1 MKRNLFA
8 IIVLTLCSGL
18 TLPGQT
24 ESPSPTATPSFE
36 ELPELKAS
44 DILKPELLKGP
55 HYSIREPVP
64 TASGMN
70 HFTIDSD
77 FGLFEADGNEM
88 LVIRLKEIDGIA
100 RLQDV
105 SRTDQFK
112 DSLIAAAKSPLNSAK
127 NIVKDPAQAIS
138 NVPKGIMKFM
148 GRARDTV
155 KNMGKSDGAE
165 DGSVM
170 KDALGYSDK
179 KRKIALE
186 MGIDPYSTN
195 PILQKQLD
203 EVAWA
208 SWAGGFTFSAA
219 TFPISGPVGAALT
232 VTGLNSSID
241 QLLREKSPEELAQI
255 NRATFK
261 SMGGTSVDSARIVN
275 GGAFTPTQATAFA
288 QALKSM
294 KVVANRAAFIHV
306 AAQKSSNEADA
317 TFCVETATL
326 MSQINEK
333 TPLAKIAM
341 LGDFPICVAQ
351 DGTII
356 LALQWDYAAWT
367 AGAAWITKQVEDL
380 AGQSGEKKPVTIVLS
395 GQMSP
400 LLQQELK
407 NRGFTIQ
414 DHAAKGPLKSK
425 WLTRPEDRLSQAR
438 GPMTFLLCPKE
449 AKAKCRT
456 GMPSRVQ
463 IARSGI

>member
-1 MKRNLFA
+1 MKMRQDILA
-8 IIVLTLCSGL
+8 LLTLIICPAL
-18 TLPGQT
+18 ACRAQT
-24 ESPSPTATPSFE
+24 ASPAESPASTATFE

-64 TASGMN
+64 TSSGMN

-77 FGLFEADGNEM
+77 FGVFEADGNEM
-88 LVIRLKEIDGIA
+88 LVTRLKEIDAIA

-112 DSLIAAAKSPLNSAK
+112 ESLIAAARSPLNSAK

-148 GRARDTV
+148 GRAKDTV
-155 KNMGKSDGAE
+155 ENIGKKDSGDGNT
-165 DGSVM
+165 M
-170 KDALGYSDK
+170 KDVLGYSDK
-179 KRKIALE
+179 KRKLALE

-195 PILQKQLD
+195 SILQKQLD

-232 VTGLNSSID
+232 VTNLNSSID

-255 NRATFK
+255 NRATLK
-261 SMGGTSVDSARIVN
+261 SMGGTSADAARIVD
-275 GGAFTPTQATAFA
+275 GGAFTSTQATAFA
-288 QALKSM
+288 QALKTM
-294 KVVANRAAFIHV
+294 KGVANRAALIHV

-317 TFCVETATL
+317 TFCVGTATL
-326 MSQINEK
+326 MSQINEQ
-333 TPLAKIAM
+333 TPLAKLTS

-351 DGTII
+351 DGTIV
-356 LALQWDYAAWT
+356 LAVQWDYAAWT
-367 AGAAWITKQVEDL
+367 PGAASLAKQVEDL
-380 AGQSGEKKPVTIVLS
+380 ASHSGEKKPITIVLS

-400 LLQQELK
+400 LLQQELQ

-414 DHAAKGPLKSK
+414 DKASKGPLKS
-425 WLTRPEDRLSQAR
+425 
-438 GPMTFLLCPKE
+438 
-449 AKAKCRT
+449 
-456 GMPSRVQ
+456 
-463 IARSGI
+463 